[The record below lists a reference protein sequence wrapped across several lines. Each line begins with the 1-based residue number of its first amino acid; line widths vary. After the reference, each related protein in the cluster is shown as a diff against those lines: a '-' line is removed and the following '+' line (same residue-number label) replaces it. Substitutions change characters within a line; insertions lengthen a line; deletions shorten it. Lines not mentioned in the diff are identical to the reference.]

1 MCFNVVQVINPFK
14 NLGKAL
20 EPLRKKAQ
28 THNFAHNFGRYVDFQ
43 TPGYKPLAVRESEL
57 ENSNGKTL
65 CALSMKSHTHPPG
78 APEVGS
84 PLPVLQLGKLEPGGR

>member
-1 MCFNVVQVINPFK
+1 M
-14 NLGKAL
+14 
-20 EPLRKKAQ
+20 
-28 THNFAHNFGRYVDFQ
+28 DFQ

-84 PLPVLQLGKLEPGGR
+84 PLPVLQLGKLEPGGRWQPRCHVAGEGQVRDQNPGGPGGPEPMF